1 MFSYFFKLFRNYIFN
16 WFDSLYRS
24 LCLKRTRRN
33 SDSIESMESVPLV
46 PTESP
51 NSEEDWLDKIPLTI
65 PLELVNNF
73 KSGEDWLDDWED
85 CVPVKKKP
93 YTFDDKVDDYRRNIK
108 VVLEKTEKQEETE
121 VEVDL
126 MFADLDDDVEDEEI
140 LTSREKFTPACSPS
154 RSKRSLA
161 DCELGAWDTHDSD
174 WEDQDQDDHPNIR
187 PDKVQLYV

>member
-1 MFSYFFKLFRNYIFN
+1 MEN
-16 WFDSLYRS
+16 
-24 LCLKRTRRN
+24 
-33 SDSIESMESVPLV
+33 MESVPLV

-126 MFADLDDDVEDEEI
+126 MFADLDADVEDEEV
-140 LTSREKFTPACSPS
+140 LASREKFTPACSPS
-154 RSKRSLA
+154 RNKRSLA

-174 WEDQDQDDHPNIR
+174 WDDQDQDDHPHIR
-187 PDKVQLYV
+187 PDKVQSYV